1 MKGIVYK
8 STGSRFQVKNE
19 KGELHTCRI
28 RGKFRLKGIKTTN
41 PIAVGDVIEYEMEPG
56 KDTGVIVHIYPRK
69 NYLLRKSINLS
80 KQYHI
85 LASNIDQVF
94 LVAPLIEPETTTAF
108 MDRVLVTAEAYNI
121 PAVIL
126 INKID
131 LIESN
136 PELKEKREQL
146 KKIYKKASYPVIEIS
161 AKTGQN
167 IDLLKKMMKDKT
179 SMFTGHSG
187 AGKSSLINAV
197 DPRLTL
203 KTAEVSQSHKQ
214 GKHTTTFA
222 EMYDLEF
229 GGHIIDT
236 PGIRGFGVI
245 DMKPEELDSYFPEI
259 FEYKQ
264 DCKFNNC
271 KHINELGCAVI
282 PAYKKG
288 EIPDSRYKSYLQI
301 LEELENNNGKTYR
314 TKKI

>member
-8 STGSRFQVKNE
+8 STGSRYKVKNE
-19 KGELHTCRI
+19 KGEESICRI
-28 RGKFRLKGIKTTN
+28 RGKFRIKGIKTTN
-41 PIAVGDVIEYEMEPG
+41 PIAVGDMVEYEMEPG
-56 KDTGVIVHIYPRK
+56 KDTGVITHIYPRK

-94 LVAPLIEPETTTAF
+94 LVAPMIEPETTTAF
-108 MDRVLVTAEAYNI
+108 MDRVLVTAEAYDI

-131 LIESN
+131 LLEGKKKLL
-136 PELKEKREQL
+136 EKKEEIKN
-146 KKIYKKASYPVIEIS
+146 IYEKAGYPVIDIS
-161 AKTGQN
+161 AKTGYN
-167 IDLLKKMMKDKT
+167 IEKLKKLMKDKT

-197 DPRLTL
+197 DPNLIL
-203 KTAEVSQSHKQ
+203 KTAEISSSHKQ

-222 EMYDLEF
+222 EMYDLDF

-245 DMKPEELDSYFPEI
+245 DMEPEELDSYFPEI
-259 FEYKQ
+259 FSHKSS
-264 DCKFNNC
+264 CKFNDC
-271 KHINELGCAVI
+271 KHINEPGCAVL
-282 PAYKKG
+282 PAVKKG
-288 EIPDSRYKSYLQI
+288 LIPLPRYKSYLQL
-301 LEELENNNGKTYR
+301 LEELENKEGNHYRIKKT
-314 TKKI
+314 